1 MDTTATQL
9 TTVTDTTRI
18 CTVVDP
24 LTEAPVAV
32 AAEVVAVVVIPID
45 RLVMVLAVSTAAA
58 TTSNFQ
64 LKTTTSRT

>member
-9 TTVTDTTRI
+9 TTVTDTIQI

-32 AAEVVAVVVIPID
+32 AAEAVEVVIPID
-45 RLVMVLAVSTAAA
+45 RPVMVLVVSTAAE
-58 TTSNFQ
+58 TTSNFR